1 MFNLKLN
8 YFLTNL
14 LKIYTM
20 LFNLIKLNI
29 TQKKNYLFVCYIG
42 FFQNILY
49 KNSRLYL
56 QLIKDNDYDDDDIIQ
71 VIINNGGL

>member
-1 MFNLKLN
+1 
-8 YFLTNL
+8 
-14 LKIYTM
+14 M